1 MRVFYVDEDEVSKKQ
16 CNYYVKIANMNVPDE
31 LKGYKSIE
39 ASSTEELLEKV
50 KEYYGFNHKS
60 NICVQLWSGQMYTGV
75 RLDTMDQIPKEYEFV
90 WVRVLVN
97 NNDK

>member
-1 MRVFYVDEDEVSKKQ
+1 MRVFYVDELKQ
-16 CNYYVKIANMNVPDE
+16 MPSPRNYYVKIANMNVPLE

-60 NICVQLWSGQMYTGV
+60 NIGVQLWSGQMYTGV